1 MNNLSLRGFASLPHV
16 DLAQGVRGV
25 VPGTSRISLRAMLS
39 AATPPAPSFKVNA
52 VPDGDRVDASWSS
65 PGATSFELQFSPDR
79 QMWREVYGGPAPA
92 ISVKLTDVH
101 PYLRGRGLKHG
112 GAGWAGMT
120 VGLPRTRGPL
130 QMYVAA

>member
-39 AATPPAPSFKVNA
+39 AATPQAPSFKVNA

-79 QMWREVYGGPAPA
+79 QMWREVYGGAAPGINA
-92 ISVKLTDVH
+92 KPPHGH
-101 PYLRGRGLKHG
+101 PQ
-112 GAGWAGMT
+112 
-120 VGLPRTRGPL
+120 PR
-130 QMYVAA
+130 

>member
-39 AATPPAPSFKVNA
+39 AATPQAPSFKVNA

-79 QMWREVYGGPAPA
+79 QMWREVYGGAGTA
-92 ISVKLTDVH
+92 ISLNLTDVH
-101 PYLRGRGLKHG
+101 RYLPGPALNVV
-112 GAGWAGMT
+112 GAGAWVLAMD
-120 VGLPRTRGPL
+120 LPHTRAPL
-130 QMYVAA
+130 